1 MSVQKTKRLFVA
13 ALFGAIISV
22 TKVVMPFPA
31 DKMFIVVQAV
41 LLALSALFIKKVG
54 ATYVGAVDGVLTVFC
69 RPALGPFTFFF
80 AFLYGVLVDVFF
92 FLFKVHSTTDEV
104 NRNKI
109 VTAMT
114 LSTAIIGFLSYYI
127 TVVLLE
133 LLPMD
138 PGLAA
143 PILFMGIVSGAVA
156 GYAAAYLWNK
166 YLKNIL
172 L

>member
-1 MSVQKTKRLFVA
+1 VAVNRTKRLFIA
-13 ALFGAIISV
+13 ALFGAIISL
-22 TKVVMPFPA
+22 TKVLLPFPM

-41 LLALSALFIKKVG
+41 LLAISALFIKKIG
-54 ATYVGAVDGVLTVFC
+54 ATYVGAVDGALTAIW
-69 RPALGPFTFFF
+69 RPALGPFTFAF
-80 AFLYGVLVDVFF
+80 AFLYGVLVDAFF
-92 FLFKVHSTTDEV
+92 FLFKVHPNTDNV
-104 NRNKI
+104 NRIKI

-133 LLPMD
+133 LLPME

-143 PILFMGIVSGAVA
+143 PIIVMGSISGAIA

-166 YLKNIL
+166 HLKNVL